1 MSQPMVRMNL
11 GVTSF
16 RPGRMRR
23 GVLLVTSKLTK
34 LRLDR
39 LGLTVAGAAIALSAW
54 ANPADKLDPA
64 DFSQRD
70 IKKAFV
76 NNVGQWDSQAK
87 FMGRANG
94 VDVWITKDE
103 IRLDYYGREADA
115 KASAAGHVVGMKF
128 LGANSFKATGKKY
141 RGVQDYVRRGMTNK
155 RASKFDSVFLDE
167 VYRGID
173 VVTYFE
179 GDQPRYDFVVAPGAD
194 ASKIKFDLKGA
205 NNVRVQGDQME
216 FGTAVGTKRQANLF
230 AYQMVNGRKQK
241 VSAKFKS
248 FGGNKVGFELGA
260 YDSTKELVIDP
271 IVYGTY
277 YGGDGGVDEVRAV
290 TTDSRGRVFLAG
302 YTKSPNYPV
311 LYGPYSFNLS
321 GGRDAFIS
329 LLQGDAYSH
338 DYSALIGGSG
348 DDQANFLGTD
358 SYDNIWVSGY
368 TNSLD
373 FPGAAPGD
381 PENRGWL
388 MRFAPAVGVPPLTPF
403 FAGNPVVFRFGGNN
417 IDKVVTMQVE
427 KRENVAA
434 GTPTRIIFAGEATNP
449 LDEITGAFGDGW
461 YLTLNYTET
470 GGFSVISTQ
479 SGYVSGGAGASLSL
493 TGLSLDRQGNFV
505 LSGTLVADGNSD
517 TGDPNN
523 TDPVFV
529 TTDNVYPGGRLQR
542 GAEIWVRKFS
552 PQGAVIFSSLVGG
565 SRNDFT
571 EGTYPTPL
579 VSLLGAVPAY
589 LEDQAGSTVATD
601 NDGNIYVLGR
611 TDSFDFPRTRGVF
624 GESFS
629 GSNAWATVTK
639 IAADGTSVLY
649 STHLNNGSRM
659 TCAGIAID
667 VRGNA
672 YITGLAHGLNTF
684 PQTIPP
690 ADPEEPDSSGVESA
704 IPIVN
709 GVKTAPQTLPA
720 QYMRANEG
728 FLLILNENGT
738 GLISS
743 TYVGGPLDEGIFQPY
758 ADRNGDVWVY
768 GWIDVA
774 RGYVRRSADGQTVN
788 VRNWTDPNGTSDG
801 FPAGFI
807 TGLAFKASPD
817 PSGQEGDALTPFDFD
832 GSLRLGL
839 LFGDVGWGYG
849 TLTRTG
855 LNGFTLPVLGEFDPF
870 GNRDGV
876 WHRRD
881 GFVLRFREA
890 LPVLT
895 GVNFAPTL
903 ISGGDPT
910 GGTSPTT
917 TTCTVTLGTPA
928 LAGGARIE
936 LSLDTPGAAS
946 FNPTSAQSTIQV
958 NIPAGATQVTVPVYS
973 RPVTAT
979 TRVEVRADY
988 AGNIRVGSF
997 NVRPWLTSLTLS
1009 QNSIV
1014 GGNEILG
1021 SITLAENAPAPVT
1034 VVVSTDSVD
1043 DVSFPDGQNVVI
1055 AQGGTTATFRI
1066 QTRATVASKIA
1077 QINASLLGVTRTA
1090 SLTIN
1095 PPKLLRV
1102 TFNPGTIAALSNT
1115 TGTVE
1120 LDGPAP
1126 VDTVV
1131 NLSVVG
1137 SPAGYTIP
1145 ATVTI
1150 PANATSQTFTVGT
1163 AYEATTRIRTV
1174 AAEVRNGLV
1183 VVDGPITGTFTV
1195 QALSVTNFVLSPSTI
1210 PSGGTATGTITM
1222 NQPAPVGGAIVTVN
1236 SSDTTLASVPSTVVV
1251 PQGQTTVT
1259 FPITGGFSL
1268 VGNSV
1273 VNITVYRGPTPV
1285 DPLLQRTQPLTIQ
1298 AATYSVSLNSSSV
1311 FGGDSV
1317 SGVVRL
1323 QAPSNVASLPG
1334 TLASNNAA
1342 ATVTPT
1348 TFNFGLGQQ
1357 EIPFTVNTS
1366 TVGTDTNATITAT
1379 VGSLGPISVPL
1390 LVRAITVNEIELSRS
1405 TVRQL
1410 QRVRITV
1417 RTNAPVRAATTV
1429 ALQLSNASLLEA
1441 IPPIVIPIGE
1451 TSRTIE
1457 VRTRRVPR
1465 TLSTTITAYTG
1476 SAPTASS
1483 PSTKLTVR
1491 R

>member
-1 MSQPMVRMNL
+1 M
-11 GVTSF
+11 
-16 RPGRMRR
+16 
-23 GVLLVTSKLTK
+23 TSKLTK

-54 ANPADKLDPA
+54 ANPADKLKPS
-64 DFSQRD
+64 DFSQKD
-70 IKKAFV
+70 VKKAFV
-76 NNVGQWDSQAK
+76 KNVGQWDSRAE

-115 KASAAGHVVGMKF
+115 KSSAAGHVVGMKF
-128 LGANSFKATGKKY
+128 LGANSFKATGKRY
-141 RGVQDYVRRGMTNK
+141 RGVQDFVRPGISQK
-155 RASKFDSVFLDE
+155 RASRFDSVVLDE

-173 VVTYFE
+173 VVTYFDA
-179 GDQPRYDFVVAPGAD
+179 DQPRYDFVVAPGAD

-205 NNVRVQGDQME
+205 SNVRVRGDQME

-241 VSAKFKS
+241 VSAAFKS

-260 YDSTKELVIDP
+260 YDSSKELVIDP

-302 YTKSPNYPV
+302 FTKSANYPV
-311 LYGPYSFNLS
+311 LYGPYSLNLS

-358 SYDNIWVSGY
+358 SFDNIWVSGY

-373 FPGAAPGD
+373 FPGSAPGD

-388 MRFAPAVGVPPLTPF
+388 MRFAPAVGIPPLTPF

-417 IDKVVTMQVE
+417 IDKIVTMQVE
-427 KRENVAA
+427 KRENVAS
-434 GTPTRIIFAGEATNP
+434 GTPARILFAGEATNP
-449 LDEITGAFGDGW
+449 LDEVSGAFGDGW
-461 YLTLNYTET
+461 YMTLNFTET
-470 GGFSVISTQ
+470 GGFSVVGAQ
-479 SGYVSGGAGASLSL
+479 SGYVSGGPGASLSL

-517 TGDPNN
+517 TGDPSNP
-523 TDPVFV
+523 DPVFV

-565 SRNDFT
+565 SLSDFT
-571 EGTYPTPL
+571 EGAYPT
-579 VSLLGAVPAY
+579 SLLSFLGGVPAY
-589 LEDQAGSTVATD
+589 LEDNAGSTVTTD

-611 TDSFDFPRTRGVF
+611 TNSFDFPRTRGVF

-629 GSNAWATVTK
+629 GSNAWMTVTK

-649 STHLNNGSRM
+649 STHLNNGSQLSA
-659 TCAGIAID
+659 CGIAVD

-672 YITGLAHGLNTF
+672 YITGVSPGSNTF
-684 PQTIPP
+684 PTTPG
-690 ADPEEPDSSGVESA
+690 DPEEPDGNTLPGG

-709 GVKTAPQTLPA
+709 AVKAAPQVLGA
-720 QYMRANEG
+720 NFMRTCEAW
-728 FLLILNENGT
+728 LVILNENAT
-738 GLISS
+738 GLVSS
-743 TYVGGPLDEGIFQPY
+743 TYIGGPLDEGIFQPY

-768 GWIDVA
+768 GWIDVRRDYA
-774 RGYVRRSADGQTVN
+774 RYSSTGTRTDRFYPPGGGQE
-788 VRNWTDPNGTSDG
+788 G

-807 TGLAFKASPD
+807 TPLAFKATPD
-817 PSGQEGDALTPFDFD
+817 AVGAVTEAITPFDFD
-832 GSLRLGL
+832 GSLFLGV
-839 LFGDVGWGYG
+839 LFGDIGYG
-849 TLTRTG
+849 YGAQPRSPLGGATAILTTTDNTG
-855 LNGFTLPVLGEFDPF
+855 DDSGISF
-870 GNRDGV
+870 
-876 WHRRD
+876 RRD
-881 GFVLRFREA
+881 GWVLRFREA

-895 GVNFAPTL
+895 GVTFAPTL

-910 GGTSPTT
+910 GGNAPTT

-928 LAGGARIE
+928 LPGGARIE

-946 FNPTSAQSTIQV
+946 FNATTSQSTIQV
-958 NIPAGATQVTVPVYS
+958 NVPAGQTQVNVPVFS
-973 RPVTAT
+973 RPVTNT

-1066 QTRATVASKIA
+1066 LTRATATSKIA
-1077 QINASLLGVTRTA
+1077 QINASLLGVTRPA

-1102 TFNPGTIAALSNT
+1102 TFNPGTIAGLSTT

-1126 VDTVV
+1126 ADTVV
-1131 NLSVVG
+1131 NLSIVG

-1163 AYEATTRIRTV
+1163 AFEATTRIRTV
-1174 AAEVRNGLV
+1174 SAEIRNGLV

-1195 QALSVTNFVLSPSTI
+1195 QALSVTNFVLSPASI

-1222 NQPAPVGGAIVTVN
+1222 NQPAPVGGAIVTVS
-1236 SSDTTLASVPSTVVV
+1236 SSDPTLATVPATVTV

-1298 AATYSVSLNSSSV
+1298 AATYSVSLNNSSV

-1317 SGVVRL
+1317 TGVVRL
-1323 QAPSNVASLPG
+1323 QAASNVASLPG
-1334 TLASNNAA
+1334 TLASNNGA

-1348 TFNFGLGQQ
+1348 TFNFALGQQ
-1357 EIPFTVNTS
+1357 EIPFTVNTT
-1366 TVGTDTNATITAT
+1366 TVGTDTTATITAT

-1390 LVRAITVNEIELSRS
+1390 LVRAITVNEIELSR
-1405 TVRQL
+1405 TTIRQL

-1429 ALQLSNASLLEA
+1429 SLRLSNASLLEA
-1441 IPPIVIPIGE
+1441 IPPIVIPVGE

-1465 TLSTTITAYTG
+1465 TLSTTITAFTG

-1483 PSTKLTVR
+1483 PSTTLTVR